1 MAKIEQRLEQLG
13 ITLPAAPKPVASYVP
28 VVIARNLA
36 HVAGQVSR
44 AAEGGMLGKLGK
56 DLKLEDG
63 QRAARLCGLYLLA
76 QLKAELGDLDR
87 VKRVVKINGFVNVT
101 PDFGDIPQVMNGCSD
116 LLVEVFGEAGKHAR
130 SAVGVA
136 NLPLNFAVEADGVFE
151 VA

>member
-1 MAKIEQRLEQLG
+1 MTPEQRLAELG

-28 VVIARNLA
+28 VVIASGLA

-44 AAEGGMLGKLGK
+44 SADGGMLGKLGK

-151 VA
+151 IA